1 MTSDVKFTIQYWRD
15 ELDAFINLER
25 TFRAVKGLDEGERY
39 VPRAYLFPN
48 NFMDL
53 IYTMNVDPK
62 VPTLDVYKIN
72 LHGAYGYMPVDEQPK
87 IMVVPFHAAIRDIYP
102 SQDMIV
108 KTVYLQPY
116 STQAASLVILRP
128 IVLAD
133 AKPATIPQ
141 RSQLTSPPAASQ
153 ADEGSP
159 GSLSD
164 SGTPTDSHPESD
176 ADKT

>member
-1 MTSDVKFTIQYWRD
+1 MLSDVKFTPQYWRD
-15 ELDAFINLER
+15 ELDSFINLER
-25 TFRAVKGLDEGERY
+25 TFSTIKGLDKGEKY
-39 VPRAYLFPN
+39 VPRAYLFPS

-62 VPTLDVYKIN
+62 VSTLDVYKIN
-72 LHGAYGYMPVDEQPK
+72 LHGAYGCVSIDEQPK
-87 IMVVPFHAAIRDIYP
+87 IMVIPFHVAIRDIYP
-102 SQDMIV
+102 IQDMIV

-116 STQAASLVILRP
+116 SKQTASLVILRP
-128 IVLAD
+128 IILAD

-153 ADEGSP
+153 VDEESP